1 MAETANESHERVF
14 LVVVDKTEE
23 MRLALRFACRR
34 ARNTD
39 GRVALLYVIPPAD
52 FGHWMAVDDMIAE
65 ERRAEAE
72 EKLQK
77 LSEQVFEQTGKMPVV
92 HIRQGDARDELLA
105 LIAEEPGIS
114 ILVLAASRG
123 PKGPGPLIT
132 ALTGKLWAKL
142 PIPLTIVP
150 GEMSKERLESIT

>member
-114 ILVLAASRG
+114 ILVLAAS
-123 PKGPGPLIT
+123 P
-132 ALTGKLWAKL
+132 WAPQL
-142 PIPLTIVP
+142 FAEVIPLRVP
-150 GEMSKERLESIT
+150 ELEAARHLVRLVNRGRPVVFES